1 MKQRLARSL
10 WCLAALGGAGLA
22 VPASAEMI
30 AGADDV
36 DTLYVWGRRE
46 TAIGTASSAS
56 EGLVSYGA
64 FVDRPLLRTGELA
77 EVIPGVAV
85 TQHSGSG
92 KANQYFLRGFNLDH
106 GTDFS
111 IALNGAPL
119 NLRTNAH
126 GQGYLDLNLLIPE
139 LVDTIHYRKGPY
151 FADVGDFSAAGSAA
165 FELLDHL
172 DESFVTLTA
181 GEHGYGRVLGA
192 TPFGTRSYAALD
204 VTTSD
209 GPWERSEALRRGNF
223 LYRVGSGDWA
233 FTAMAYGSRWN
244 STDQIPRRAVDAE
257 ALSPRATLDPTDG
270 GRSSRLLLTAQ
281 RRGEDGFV
289 ASVWAQQYRLKLFSN
304 FTYFLDNPV
313 DGDQFEQAEHRWSG
327 GGTVAK
333 TWDRDGAWT
342 TTVGSEA
349 RYDSIGSIGL
359 YRTRARRRLSTSR
372 EDAVRQGSAA
382 VYGQSV
388 WHEGPWRASAGL
400 RYDVMGVE
408 VNADDARNSGTA
420 WDGILSPKA
429 TLALHASDSVEFYAD
444 VGRGY
449 HSNDARGALTHVAP
463 VSGDPLEPVSLL
475 VPATGGEL
483 GVRYEREGLSASLAA
498 WGLRLDSELVYTGD
512 AGDTESSNASRRVG
526 LEALLNWTPV
536 RGVNLD
542 LSAAT
547 TRARYRDTLP
557 GEDRIPGALRYVL
570 TGGVSVA
577 LTPALSGEITLRR
590 LGPAPLIEDDTVRS
604 GASTLTNLL
613 VRWNFDRVSLFAEVL
628 NVFDR
633 RDDDI
638 TYYYASRLPGEP
650 AAGVDDEHFHPME
663 PRTLRLGVKT
673 SL

>member
-1 MKQRLARSL
+1 MNPRLNLSL
-10 WCLAALGGAGLA
+10 WCLAALGGACA
-22 VPASAEMI
+22 VPALAEAP

-46 TAIGTASSAS
+46 AGVGTATSAS

-106 GTDFS
+106 GTDFAV
-111 IALNGAPL
+111 ALNGAPL

-126 GQGYLDLNLLIPE
+126 GQGYLDLNILIPE
-139 LVDTIHYRKGPY
+139 LVDTIRYRKGPY

-172 DESFVTLTA
+172 EASFVTLTA
-181 GEHGYGRVLGA
+181 GEHGYERVLGA
-192 TPFGTRSYAALD
+192 TPFGERSYAALD

-223 LYRVGSGDWA
+223 LYHFGSGDWA
-233 FTAMAYGSRWN
+233 FTALGYGSRWN
-244 STDQIPRRAVDAE
+244 STDQIPRRAVE
-257 ALSPRATLDPTDG
+257 VGSLSPLGTLDPTDG
-270 GRSSRLLLTAQ
+270 GRTSRLLVTAQ
-281 RRGEDGFV
+281 RHGDDGLT
-289 ASVWAQQYRLKLFSN
+289 ASAYLQQYRLKLFSN

-313 DGDQFEQAEHRWSG
+313 DGDQFEQAERRWTA

-333 TWDRDGAWT
+333 TWERDGAWS

-349 RYDSIGSIGL
+349 RYDRIGSVGL
-359 YRTRARRRLSTSR
+359 YRTRARQRLSTDR
-372 EDAVRQGSAA
+372 EDEVQQGSAA
-382 VYGQSV
+382 VYAQSD
-388 WHEGPWRASAGL
+388 WHGGPWRASAGL
-400 RYDVMGVE
+400 RYDVMGVD
-408 VNADDARNSGTA
+408 VNAGDPRNSGTE

-429 TLALHASDSVEFYAD
+429 TFALRASDSVEFYAD

-463 VSGDPLEPVSLL
+463 VSGDPLEPVSLF

-536 RGVNLD
+536 RGVNVD
-542 LSAAT
+542 FSAAT

-570 TGGVSVA
+570 TGGMSVA
-577 LTPALSGEITLRR
+577 FTPALSGEITLRR
-590 LGPAPLIEDDTVRS
+590 LGPAPLIEDDSVRS

-613 VRWNFDRVSLFAEVL
+613 VRCNFDRVSLFAELL

-633 RDDDI
+633 QDDDI
-638 TYYYASRLPGEP
+638 TYWYASRLPGEP

-663 PRTLRLGVKT
+663 PRTLRLGVKA
-673 SL
+673 SF